1 MMGRF
6 RVTGRGN
13 DVMSSRTNQPNK
25 RMKLSTTL
33 SAATFI
39 VFFLSTKK
47 RVTVDSST
55 SDF

>member
-33 SAATFI
+33 SAAI
-39 VFFLSTKK
+39 LLFFFVNKK
-47 RVTVDSST
+47 TCNS
-55 SDF
+55 